1 MLLLNVG
8 GGFISSRIWTVTNC
22 HLKACRIEDSKPKS
36 VPEPE
41 RRIPERSNAG
51 KDRSIADVLKD
62 FSKTLE
68 IDAVANNF
76 GVGVG
81 VGGLHPAFKSDFI
94 IAYATV
100 PGQSI
105 SFKGL
110 YLLIC
115 ALSRAVIVAQLIE
128 QLLPTPEIPS
138 SNPVIGNF

>member
-1 MLLLNVG
+1 M
-8 GGFISSRIWTVTNC
+8 
-22 HLKACRIEDSKPKS
+22 KASRIEDSKPKS

>member
-1 MLLLNVG
+1 M
-8 GGFISSRIWTVTNC
+8 
-22 HLKACRIEDSKPKS
+22 KACRIEDSKPKS

-81 VGGLHPAFKSDFI
+81 VGVGGLHPAFKSDFI

-105 SFKGL
+105 SF
-110 YLLIC
+110 
-115 ALSRAVIVAQLIE
+115 
-128 QLLPTPEIPS
+128 
-138 SNPVIGNF
+138 